1 MSSPKKSGRP
11 LLLEQ
16 SPEIQAKLVQA
27 VAAGNYLE
35 TAASYAGISKDT
47 LYRWL
52 RRGAKERQGPY
63 HAFAEAVQKALAD
76 AEVRDVAR
84 VAQAAEKNWQAAAW
98 RLERKFP
105 AKWGRRDTGGY
116 SAEQFTAFVAQVAG
130 FVRQHLAKDKRV
142 LFNQA
147 LTTWLN
153 EMEQKRVGSA
163 T

>member
-1 MSSPKKSGRP
+1 MPRPKKGRP
-11 LLLEQ
+11 RLLEKC
-16 SPEIQAKLVQA
+16 PEVRAKLVQA

-52 RRGAKERQGPY
+52 RRGAKEKQGPY
-63 HAFAEAVQKALAD
+63 RDFAEAVRKAMAD

-105 AKWGRRDTGGY
+105 AKWGRRDQGGY
-116 SAEQFTAFVAQVAG
+116 SAEQFTAFVAQVAA

-142 LFNQA
+142 LFNQV
-147 LTTWLN
+147 LTSWLN
-153 EMEQKRVGSA
+153 EMESKRVGPA
-163 T
+163 A